1 MTDAADKKGDN
12 DKTITVVVNGTAH
25 QVPKNHD
32 LTYAEVVTYFDPTY
46 PQHPQTVYSVTY
58 TRGEKPKEGTLAPG
72 GSVKAKD
79 EMEFHVIPTSES

>member
-1 MTDAADKKGDN
+1 MSDENKGPG
-12 DKTITVVVNGTAH
+12 KTITIVVNGTPH
-25 QVPKNHD
+25 DVPKKEV

-46 PQHPQTVYSVTY
+46 PQHPDTVYSVTY

-79 EMEFHVIPTSES
+79 GMDFHVIPTSES

>member
-1 MTDAADKKGDN
+1 MSDENKGAG
-12 DKTITVVVNGTAH
+12 KTITITVNGTPYD
-25 QVPKNHD
+25 VPKKEI

-46 PQHPQTVYSVTY
+46 PQHPDTVYSVTY

-79 EMEFHVIPTSES
+79 GMDFHVIPTSES